1 MRIVTSRLSV
11 AAAVAFG
18 LATNFEAPAAGTGGL
33 AACASQ
39 PLAKGKSRQ
48 RFDSTALMTVAGVL
62 ESQGE
67 ADFHIKFGAPGT
79 ECLLETFDVGTVKV
93 RASYSAFEKGES
105 TLLYRF
111 VANEAPNS
119 TEVLVIY
126 SGLAALVANKGP
138 VFHVSQEK
146 DGVISWYAMYREE
159 PTYAATR
166 GLVNDILA
174 GKTQPLLAVR
184 WPKGAKEGEVV
195 AFDSKRL
202 K

>member
-93 RASYSAFEKGES
+93 SLAIARLRKGGEHTS
-105 TLLYRF
+105 
-111 VANEAPNS
+111 
-119 TEVLVIY
+119 
-126 SGLAALVANKGP
+126 
-138 VFHVSQEK
+138 
-146 DGVISWYAMYREE
+146 ISFRRQRSPE
-159 PTYAATR
+159 
-166 GLVNDILA
+166 
-174 GKTQPLLAVR
+174 
-184 WPKGAKEGEVV
+184 
-195 AFDSKRL
+195 
-202 K
+202 